1 MTTTNPYA
9 DLLPDDLTSAEL
21 FAGYG
26 GLGEAIGRAFKSRTI
41 WFSEF
46 DEAPSQ
52 ILKHHWPDVPNLGD
66 VTKINWP
73 QLALIRSMRPNILG
87 GGFPCQDV
95 SLAGRRAGL
104 AEGTRSGL
112 WFHFLKAIVA
122 LQPEFV
128 LAENVRGIL
137 SAKAVKEADSTPA
150 TATVDSQLLELILER
165 DEITAREADMTDTE
179 DDYERRT
186 ELGNRIDSLMEHRT
200 RLLGDSPD
208 ELVQRA
214 LGVVLGDLADAGYDA
229 QWTGLRAA
237 DIGAPHGRF
246 RVFILGTRRDLITA
260 DALRGGS

>member
-26 GLGEAIGRAFKSRTI
+26 GLGEAISRAFKSRTI

-46 DEAPSQ
+46 DEAPSL

-66 VTKINWP
+66 VTKINWE
-73 QLALIRSMRPNILG
+73 QLAMIRAMRPNILG

-112 WFHFLKAIVA
+112 WFHFLRAIVA

-137 SAKAVKEADSTPA
+137 SAKAVKEAESTPA
-150 TATVDSQLLELILER
+150 TAGVDTQLLDLILER
-165 DEITAREADMTDTE
+165 DALTPTTDE
-179 DDYERRT
+179 DLERLT
-186 ELGNRIDSLMEHRT
+186 ELGNRIDSLMEQRT

-260 DALRGGS
+260 DAMRGGS

>member
-9 DLLPDDLTSAEL
+9 DVLPDDLTSAEL

-26 GLGEAIGRAFKSRTI
+26 GLGEAIGRAFNSRTI

-46 DEAPSQ
+46 DEAPSL

-66 VTKINWP
+66 VTKIDWG
-73 QLALIRSMRPNILG
+73 QLAKIPAMRPNILG

-137 SAKAVKEADSTPA
+137 SAKAVKEAESTPA
-150 TATVDSQLLELILER
+150 TAGVDTELLDLILER
-165 DEITAREADMTDTE
+165 DALTDPT
-179 DDYERRT
+179 DDDLERLE
-186 ELGNRIDSLMEHRT
+186 ELANRIDSLMEQRT
-200 RLLGDSPD
+200 RLLGDSPN

-214 LGVVLGDLADAGYDA
+214 LGVVLGDLANAGYDA